1 MPEQRPHPTPVTL
14 VAPTTRRHAE
24 WLEMVREFAADGE
37 EHVDGGAFF
46 GLSVEDLAVP
56 EAFDAWVRGA
66 LAHERG
72 EDVPPAWVASTL
84 RWVEQDGRLV
94 GTIHLRHE
102 LNDILREQGGHIGY
116 GVRPSARR
124 RGVATAALAAMRR
137 LAAERG
143 MGRLLVTCD
152 DDNAGSIGT
161 IEANGGVLEDV
172 RGGLRRYWVPVV
184 DPAR

>member
-1 MPEQRPHPTPVTL
+1 MPDVTTREPVVL
-14 VAPTTRRHAE
+14 VPPTTARHAE
-24 WLEMVREFAADGE
+24 WLEMVREFAAHGE

-46 GLSVEDLAVP
+46 GLTIDDLAVP
-56 EAFDAWVRGA
+56 EAFDAWVRGT

-102 LNDILREQGGHIGY
+102 LNEILREQGGHIGY

-143 MGRLLVTCD
+143 IERLLLTCD
-152 DDNAGSIGT
+152 DDNAGSART
-161 IEANGGVLEDV
+161 IEANGGVLEEV
-172 RGGLRRYWVPVV
+172 RGGVRRYWVP
-184 DPAR
+184 A